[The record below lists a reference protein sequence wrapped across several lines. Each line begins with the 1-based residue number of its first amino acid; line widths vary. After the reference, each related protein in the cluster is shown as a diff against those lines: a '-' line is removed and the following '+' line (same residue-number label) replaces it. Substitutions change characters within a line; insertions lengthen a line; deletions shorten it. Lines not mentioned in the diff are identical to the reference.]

1 MKPRIASGIRAYGIR
16 TIAVLAVAAAAWAAN
31 PAPALADATQGFSLG
46 GGVGRYD
53 IRINSPSSFANTI
66 DNYSANDTAYQFFA
80 QWRFTP
86 YLALEGQY
94 MNLGT
99 NRTYFGRRSE
109 ITNKI
114 DGWAPWLVGT
124 LPIGSV
130 TRSGVVGPFEL
141 FLKAGEYWYTYRSAF
156 ISPVGVYTSNSRT
169 YNHFVYGGGLG
180 LVFIQR
186 LDVRLEY
193 DELKIQDTD
202 RSNALWL
209 TGAFNF

>member
-1 MKPRIASGIRAYGIR
+1 MRTYAIRS
-16 TIAVLAVAAAAWAAN
+16 IAVLAVAAAAWAFG
-31 PAPALADATQGFSLG
+31 PAPAHADATQGFSLG

-53 IRINSPSSFANTI
+53 IRITNPSSLANTI
-66 DNYSANDTAYQFFA
+66 NHYSATDTAYQFFA

-86 YLALEGQY
+86 SLALEGQY

-99 NRTYFGRRSE
+99 NRRFLGSDTE
-109 ITNKI
+109 LTNRI

-124 LPIGSV
+124 VPLGSV

-141 FLKAGEYWYTYRSAF
+141 FMKAGEFWYTYRSAF
-156 ISPVGVYTSNSRT
+156 ISPLGVYTSNSNT

-180 LVFIQR
+180 LVLVQR
-186 LDVRLEY
+186 VDVRLEY

>member
-1 MKPRIASGIRAYGIR
+1 MRTYAIRS
-16 TIAVLAVAAAAWAAN
+16 IAVLAVAAAAWAFG
-31 PAPALADATQGFSLG
+31 PAPAHADATQGFSLG

-53 IRINSPSSFANTI
+53 IRITNPSSLANTI
-66 DNYSANDTAYQFFA
+66 NHYSATDTAYQFFA

-86 YLALEGQY
+86 SLALEGQY

-99 NRTYFGRRSE
+99 NRRFLGSHTE
-109 ITNKI
+109 LTNRI

-124 LPIGSV
+124 VPLGSV

-141 FLKAGEYWYTYRSAF
+141 FMKAGEFWYTYRSAF
-156 ISPVGVYTSNSRT
+156 ISPLGVYTSNSNT

-180 LVFIQR
+180 LVLVQR
-186 LDVRLEY
+186 VDVRLEY